1 MAIKKT
7 YQVRGTLIGA
17 AIGALFHLAWHID
30 LTLPLLSNVLWEWGS
45 LFAGVAHHEL
55 IGLHLGVLVVHLL
68 VYTTLGTLIAILL
81 RR

>member
-1 MAIKKT
+1 M
-7 YQVRGTLIGA
+7 RGAVIGDA
-17 AIGALFHLAWHID
+17 FGGLFHLAWHSD
-30 LTLPLLSNVLWEWGS
+30 LTLPLLSNVLWGWGN
-45 LFAGVAHHEL
+45 LFTEVARYEL